1 MNKRGLIAGVMVMFV
16 MFLGV
21 SLEAQIGASNPYS
34 RFGVGSEF
42 QINNVRSLSMSNI
55 SYGLRSNN
63 NINFRNPASYTS
75 FDSSSFLFEA
85 GIAGSSLRLNT
96 FEASEKSSSASV
108 SHLLMGFPVLRWWRT
123 SFGFIPTSSSNYS
136 VEDLVTTVNGK
147 TSYRFSGDGG
157 LNRVYMGHAIRL
169 GKYFS
174 VGVNANY
181 FFGTINHIQRIEFP
195 DSVDMLA
202 LEVKNDISVSD
213 YALDYG
219 VQFHKKLTKSMRLGI
234 GATYTGKRL
243 LAGEKEYLVRSY
255 RGVGDIINYKD
266 TVAYEIDDQAFVQ
279 MPQGYGLGFTLEQN
293 GKWLVG
299 VDYEWKNWANTLS
312 FDDSSPKANTFAIS
326 LGGEYTP
333 NRYYAL
339 TYWQKM
345 DYRLGVRYAK
355 TPLVFRNQQIDEFG
369 ITFGL
374 GLPIKGLFLQ
384 GSKSKVNVG
393 MELGRR
399 GTLENDLL
407 SETYVN
413 FRLSV
418 SIYEWW
424 FMKRKFD

>member
-1 MNKRGLIAGVMVMFV
+1 MNNRGLIAGVVMFFV
-16 MFLGV
+16 MFLSA
-21 SLEAQIGASNPYS
+21 SLEAQIGASDPYS
-34 RFGVGSEF
+34 RFGVGSAF
-42 QINNVRSLSMSNI
+42 QMNNVRSLSMGHI
-55 SYGLRSNN
+55 AYGLRSNN

-75 FDSSSFLFEA
+75 FDSTSFLFEA
-85 GIAGSSLRLNT
+85 GFAGSSLSLTT
-96 FEASEKSSSASV
+96 FEASEKSSAASV
-108 SHLLMGFPVLRWWRT
+108 SHLLMGFPIFRWWRT
-123 SFGFIPTSSSNYS
+123 SFGFVPSTATNYT
-136 VEDLVTTVNGK
+136 VEDMVNTVNGN
-147 TSYRFSGDGG
+147 TLYRFSGDGG
-157 LNRVYMGHAIRL
+157 LNRVYMGHALRL
-169 GKYFS
+169 GNYFS

-181 FFGTINHIQRIEFP
+181 FFGTMNHIQRVEFP
-195 DSVDMLA
+195 DSVEMLA
-202 LEVKNDISVSD
+202 SEVKHDISVSD
-213 YALDYG
+213 IAFDYG
-219 VQFHKKLTKSMRLGI
+219 LQFHKKITKSIRLGI
-234 GATYTGKRL
+234 GATYAPKRL
-243 LAGEKEYLVRSY
+243 LTGEKEYLVRSY
-255 RGVGDIINYKD
+255 SGLGGVINYKD
-266 TVAYEIDDQAFVQ
+266 TVALALDDQANVQ
-279 MPQGYGLGFTLEQN
+279 LPQGYGLGFTIEQN

-312 FDDSSPKANTFAIS
+312 FDDSNPKANTFSVS

-345 DYRLGVRYAK
+345 DYRLGLRYAK

-407 SETYVN
+407 SETFVN